1 MHVSGRQQKTPQR
14 DAQMPRV
21 SEPRWPAALAMLAL
35 GGLYAGLPPS
45 LLVGGPRW
53 VVPSLMLM
61 LLVPA
66 VVTHRSGR
74 HRVNQLLGYALNGV
88 VTLAMIVSL
97 WLLIEALPAHRET
110 SVQLL
115 LSAAGLWSRIFLSSH
130 RGQWRLDA
138 GGPHARALTTA
149 HTDGAFLFPQMAMD
163 PQVKIATGE
172 QSWSPHFID
181 YLFLAFTTS
190 TAFSPTDTPPLSR
203 WAKVLMMLQSMI
215 SLLAIALLAGR
226 AIDIL

>member
-1 MHVSGRQQKTPQR
+1 MTQAGKKPTR

-45 LLVGGPRW
+45 LLIGGPRW
-53 VVPSLMLM
+53 VLPSLMFM

-66 VVTHRSGR
+66 VVTHRHGH
-74 HRVNQLLGYALNGV
+74 HRVNQLLGYALNAV

-97 WLLIEALPAHRET
+97 WLLIKALPAHRES

-115 LSAAGLWSRIFLSSH
+115 LSAAGLWVANILVFASWY
-130 RGQWRLDA
+130 WRLDA
-138 GGPHARALTTA
+138 GGPHQRALAPA
-149 HTDGAFLFPQMAMD
+149 HSDGAFLFPQMAMD
-163 PQVKIATGE
+163 QDVKASTGE
-172 QSWSPHFID
+172 QNWSPDFVD

-203 WAKVLMMLQSMI
+203 WAKVLMMMQSTI
-215 SLLAIALLAGR
+215 SLLVIALLAGR
-226 AIDIL
+226 AINIL

>member
-1 MHVSGRQQKTPQR
+1 MTQAGSKKPKR

-35 GGLYAGLPPS
+35 CGLYAGLPPS

-115 LSAAGLWSRIFLSSH
+115 LSAAGLWVANILVFASWY
-130 RGQWRLDA
+130 WRLDA

-226 AIDIL
+226 AINIL